1 MIFYSVSEIASIVG
15 GILHTTDFLSEARVS
30 GIITDSRSLFN
41 AESSLFV
48 ALIGSRNDGHSF
60 IPELAEKGVKVFL
73 VSEYENFK
81 SLKDVVLIVVP
92 DTLQALQHFA
102 QTHRMRFDI
111 PVIGITGSNGKT
123 VIKEWLHDLLSDH
136 YSIVRSPKSYNS
148 QIGVPLSVLLM
159 NADNNLG
166 IFEAGISRPAEMI
179 NLEKII
185 RPTIGILTNIGDAHQ
200 ENFETLQQ
208 KIEEKLLLFCHSGQL
223 IYCADHQEASIHA
236 IKFCRKYHIKPF
248 GWSQTGNAGVLQFE
262 AGQVE
267 NGTSLMANYNGR
279 TCSVEIPFSDPSSV
293 ENACHCMAVI
303 LTSGLDPALFRAKF
317 LQLEPLSMRLELKRG
332 MNECLLLN
340 DYYNSD
346 INSLEI
352 ALTVL
357 SHHAR
362 SRNNKKRIILSDIR
376 QSGLKQEELYN
387 RVNSMLVNAGI
398 DYFVGIGHHI
408 TQAACHFTIPKE
420 FYLSTAEF
428 LAAYKNRTLTNE
440 AILIKGARDFRFE
453 EISSSLQLKQ
463 HQTVFEINLNSLVEN
478 LNIIKSLLSP
488 GTKVMVMVKAFSY
501 GSGDA
506 EIARILQLQ
515 HVDYLAVAVTDEGK
529 ELRNAGIKVPIIVM
543 NPESHSFQQ
552 MVDYQ
557 LEPNLFSLSLAEG
570 FARTVDLNGINQYPA
585 HLKIDTGMNRLGIK
599 GEAEIEEM
607 IDFFHLH
614 PYLKLQSLFSHLAA
628 SDDPEMDSFTIEQII
643 RFEEISH
650 RITKALDY
658 PVIRHILNS
667 AGIERFPQYQYEM
680 VRLGIGLYGIS
691 SSGLPLKPIGR
702 LISTISQIKEVH
714 PDETIGYNRS
724 GKVRQVSRIAVI
736 PVGYADG
743 LDRRLGNQTG
753 NVAIRG
759 KKIPIIG
766 NICMDMFM
774 ADVTGI
780 DCSPGD
786 ETEIFG
792 EYITVQEMAAS
803 IGTIP
808 YEILTGISQRVK
820 RVYIQE

>member
-15 GILHTTDFLSEARVS
+15 GVLHTTEILSETRVS
-30 GIITDSRSLFN
+30 GIVTDSRSLFN
-41 AESSLFV
+41 IENSLFV
-48 ALIGSRNDGHSF
+48 ALKGSRNDGHSF
-60 IPELAEKGVKVFL
+60 IPELAEKGVKAFL
-73 VSEYENFK
+73 VSDYETYK
-81 SLKDVVLIVVP
+81 SLNNIVLIEVP
-92 DTLQALQHFA
+92 DTLEALQHFA
-102 QTHRMRFDI
+102 RNHRMRFEI

-123 VIKEWLHDLLSDH
+123 VIKEWLHDLLSD
-136 YSIVRSPKSYNS
+136 YYFIVRSPKSYNS

-159 NADNNLG
+159 NQDNNLG
-166 IFEAGISRPAEMI
+166 IFEAGISRPGEMG

-200 ENFETLQQ
+200 ENFESLQQ
-208 KIEEKLLLFCHSGQL
+208 KLDEKLLLFCHSDQL
-223 IYCADHQEASIHA
+223 IFCADHQEVSMHA
-236 IKFCRKYHIKPF
+236 LKYCSACRIKPV
-248 GWSQTGNAGVLQFE
+248 GWSLTGKAGFLHFE
-262 AGQVE
+262 AEPLE
-267 NGTSLMANYNGR
+267 NGTKLTVCRNGL
-279 TCSVEIPFSDPSSV
+279 TYTFDIPFSDPSSV
-293 ENACHCMAVI
+293 ENACHCMTVI
-303 LTSGLDPALFRAKF
+303 LTLGRDPALFRTKF

-332 MNECLLLN
+332 MNESLLLN

-357 SHHAR
+357 THHAR
-362 SRNNKKRIILSDIR
+362 SRNMKKRIILSDIR
-376 QSGLKQEELYN
+376 QSGLKQEELYS
-387 RVNSMLVNAGI
+387 RVNSMLMNAGVDFI
-398 DYFVGIGHHI
+398 VGIGDQI
-408 TQAACHFTIPKE
+408 TRSARQFTISKE
-420 FYLSTAEF
+420 FYHSTAEF
-428 LAAYKNRTLTNE
+428 LAAYKNRNMSNE

-478 LNIIKSLLSP
+478 LNMIKSLLLP
-488 GTKVMVMVKAFSY
+488 ETKVMVMVKAFSY

-529 ELRNAGIKVPIIVM
+529 ELRNAGITVPIIVM

-557 LEPNLFSLSLAEG
+557 LEPNLFSLPLAEG
-570 FARTVDLNGINQYPA
+570 FARTVDLNGINQYPV
-585 HLKIDTGMNRLGIK
+585 HMKIDTGMNRLGIK
-599 GEAEIEEM
+599 GEKELEEM
-607 IDFFHLH
+607 IGFFHSH
-614 PYLKLQSLFSHLAA
+614 PYLKVQSLFSHLAA
-628 SDDPEMDSFTIEQII
+628 SDDPAMDAFTMEQIN
-643 RFEEISH
+643 RFEKICSGV
-650 RITKALDY
+650 TKSLDY

-667 AGIERFPQYQYEM
+667 AGIERFPQFQYEM

-702 LISTISQIKEVH
+702 LISSISQIKEVR

-724 GKVRQVSRIAVI
+724 GKVDQVSRIAVI

-743 LDRRLGNQTG
+743 LDRRLGNLTG
-753 NVAIRG
+753 HVAILG

-780 DCSPGD
+780 DCSTGD
-786 ETEIFG
+786 EAEIFG
-792 EYITVQEMAAS
+792 EQITVQEMAAS

-820 RVYIQE
+820 RVYTQE